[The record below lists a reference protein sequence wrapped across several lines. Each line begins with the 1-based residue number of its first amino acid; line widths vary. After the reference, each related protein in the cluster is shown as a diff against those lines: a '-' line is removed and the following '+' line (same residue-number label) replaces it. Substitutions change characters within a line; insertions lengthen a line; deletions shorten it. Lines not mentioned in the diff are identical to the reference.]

1 MDSARAFLL
10 RIACGFVVVVLAS
23 CDSVSVH
30 RTPSPAPGP
39 GRGYGPP
46 SHARAHGYRR
56 KQVCGYELVYD
67 SGRGVYVVVGL
78 PDCYYH
84 EGHFYRWHA
93 GAWEIS
99 VRADGDWTAVGRQA
113 LPPGLQAKT
122 EDKTKGKGFAKG
134 KS

>member
-1 MDSARAFLL
+1 MP
-10 RIACGFVVVVLAS
+10 
-23 CDSVSVH
+23 
-30 RTPSPAPGP
+30 TPTPGP

-46 SHARAHGYRR
+46 AHAKAHGYRG

-84 EGHFYRWHA
+84 EGRFYRLRA

-99 VRADGDWTAVGRQA
+99 LRADGDWTPADHQV
-113 LPPGLQAKT
+113 LPPGLRAEIKN
-122 EDKTKGKGFAKG
+122 KTKAKGFAKG